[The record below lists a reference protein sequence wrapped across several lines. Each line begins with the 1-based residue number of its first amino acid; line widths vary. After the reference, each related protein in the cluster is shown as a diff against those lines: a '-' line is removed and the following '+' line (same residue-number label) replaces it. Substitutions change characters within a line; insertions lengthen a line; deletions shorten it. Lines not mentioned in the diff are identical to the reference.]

1 MSSKSPHSLR
11 RVRSRKVTESL
22 VSNSTLSR
30 SPTHTPAAAIGV
42 VAIEPIARE
51 VITRTDHQESRAH
64 LDSSWTQLPTMSSS
78 MKRTGN
84 ST

>member
-1 MSSKSPHSLR
+1 MSSKRLLLLR
-11 RVRSRKVTESL
+11 RVRSRRVTESL
-22 VSNSTLSR
+22 MSNSILSR
-30 SPTHTPAAAIGV
+30 SPTHTPAAAIGGE
-42 VAIEPIARE
+42 AIDPIARE

-78 MKRTGN
+78 MRRTGN